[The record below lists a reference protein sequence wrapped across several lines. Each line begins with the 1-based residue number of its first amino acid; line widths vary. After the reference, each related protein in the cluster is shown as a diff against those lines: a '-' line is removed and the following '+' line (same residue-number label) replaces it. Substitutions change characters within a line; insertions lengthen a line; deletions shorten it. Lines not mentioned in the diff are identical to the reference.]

1 MPADEDV
8 SIGLVV
14 VVVPQLLFAGC
25 ANSILGTQT
34 KLKAKRKIRIGDKDL
49 VAVFFKF
56 SLLKQVVA
64 RVGVSVTFLK
74 KLSNENIT
82 SLKEIRTAERA

>member
-1 MPADEDV
+1 M
-8 SIGLVV
+8 SL
-14 VVVPQLLFAGC
+14 AGC
-25 ANSILGTQT
+25 ANEIVGIEINRN
-34 KLKAKRKIRIGDKDL
+34 AKKTMRIGDRNL
-49 VAVFFKF
+49 IAALFKF

-82 SLKEIRTAERA
+82 SLKEIRTAERD